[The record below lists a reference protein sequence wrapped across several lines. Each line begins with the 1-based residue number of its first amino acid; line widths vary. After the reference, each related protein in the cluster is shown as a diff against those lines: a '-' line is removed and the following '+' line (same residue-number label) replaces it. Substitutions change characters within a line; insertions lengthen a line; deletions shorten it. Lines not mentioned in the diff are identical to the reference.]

1 MRTLIATRNVG
12 PFAVATFAL
21 EEDLHPKDCFD
32 YDEYD
37 LIDTIDKINQGSH
50 QWFRAEV
57 VIKLGP
63 IELGRAYIPGRC
75 YETFEEFLTDDQ
87 YYHEYLIKEALDEAR
102 KTLDRLAEIA
112 HTLAA

>member
-32 YDEYD
+32 YDEDD
-37 LIDTIDKINQGSH
+37 LLDLMDKINRGDL
-50 QWFRAEV
+50 QWFLAEV
-57 VIKLGP
+57 VAQLDG
-63 IELGRAYIPGRC
+63 IELGHAYLGGCC
-75 YETFEEFLTDDQ
+75 YGTFEEFLTDG
-87 YYHEYLIKEALDEAR
+87 YHEDLIEEALDEAR